1 MKGGEK
7 NSWNAQKRKESNIM
21 CKVGDIIVV
30 NKYIAEN
37 RKEIGRHSFVVIDDN
52 PDSICGLD
60 YTMVTTV
67 ISSFKSEKQRKKKL
81 SYMENVEVV
90 EFKKNGKIKKFAK
103 PSYIKADK
111 LFYFDKNKLDYYVF
125 GRISDDLLAEL
136 IKIIVFLS
144 KKDKLVVVNDNL
156 QTS

>member
-1 MKGGEK
+1 
-7 NSWNAQKRKESNIM
+7 M

-52 PDSICGLD
+52 PDSICRLD

-90 EFKKNGKIKKFAK
+90 EFNKNGKTKKFAK

-125 GRISDDLLAEL
+125 GRSSDDLLVEL
-136 IKIIVFLS
+136 IKIIIFLS
-144 KKDKLVVVNDNL
+144 KADKFVVVNDNL

>member
-1 MKGGEK
+1 M
-7 NSWNAQKRKESNIM
+7 
-21 CKVGDIIVV
+21 
-30 NKYIAEN
+30 
-37 RKEIGRHSFVVIDDN
+37 IDDN

-60 YTMVTTV
+60 YTMVTAV

-90 EFKKNGKIKKFAK
+90 AFKKNGKTRKFAK

-125 GRISDDLLAEL
+125 GRISEDLLAEL

-144 KKDKLVVVNDNL
+144 KEDKLVIVNDNL
-156 QTS
+156 QTN

>member
-1 MKGGEK
+1 
-7 NSWNAQKRKESNIM
+7 M

-37 RKEIGRHSFVVIDDN
+37 GKEVGQHSFIVIDDN
-52 PDSICGLD
+52 PDSIQGLD

-67 ISSFKSEKQRKKKL
+67 ISSFKSEEQKRKKL
-81 SYMENVEVV
+81 SYPGNVEVM
-90 EFKKNGKIKKFAK
+90 EFEKNGKTKRFAK

-125 GRISDDLLAEL
+125 GRISDDLLDEL
-136 IKIIVFLS
+136 IKIIIALS
-144 KKDKLVVVNDNL
+144 NVNKLEAVYDNL
-156 QTS
+156 QKN

>member
-1 MKGGEK
+1 
-7 NSWNAQKRKESNIM
+7 M

-81 SYMENVEVV
+81 SYMENVQIV
-90 EFKKNGKIKKFAK
+90 EEKFIKQENL
-103 PSYIKADK
+103 PNHLTLK
-111 LFYFDKNKLDYYVF
+111 LINYF
-125 GRISDDLLAEL
+125 IL
-136 IKIIVFLS
+136 IKTNWTTMSLEEFQKIY
-144 KKDKLVVVNDNL
+144 
-156 QTS
+156 

>member
-1 MKGGEK
+1 
-7 NSWNAQKRKESNIM
+7 M

-37 RKEIGRHSFVVIDDN
+37 GKEVGQHSFIVIDDN
-52 PDSICGLD
+52 PDSIQGLD

-67 ISSFKSEKQRKKKL
+67 ISSFKSEEQKRKKL
-81 SYMENVEVV
+81 SYPGNVEVM
-90 EFKKNGKIKKFAK
+90 EFEKNGKTKRFAK

-125 GRISDDLLAEL
+125 GRISDDLLDEL
-136 IKIIVFLS
+136 IKIIIALS
-144 KKDKLVVVNDNL
+144 NDNKLEAVYDNL
-156 QTS
+156 QKN

>member
-1 MKGGEK
+1 
-7 NSWNAQKRKESNIM
+7 
-21 CKVGDIIVV
+21 
-30 NKYIAEN
+30 
-37 RKEIGRHSFVVIDDN
+37 
-52 PDSICGLD
+52 
-60 YTMVTTV
+60 MVTTV

-90 EFKKNGKIKKFAK
+90 EFNKNCKTKKFAK

-125 GRISDDLLAEL
+125 GRSSDDLLVEL
-136 IKIIVFLS
+136 IKIIIFLS
-144 KKDKLVVVNDNL
+144 KADKFVVVNDNL